1 MEIARRRSDRVKGK
15 KVMFTTCKTASN
27 TATKNKKSSS
37 NSSINEKTVDYELNK
52 RKAVSKKLD
61 AAERLYTA
69 DCVVG
74 GFISD
79 KSKVSSKGEEMP
91 RSSLSS
97 ADINPMARGSVV
109 SGVTIIHKDNR
120 LFSNNNNST
129 NDEDINKDNSRS
141 DSSYSSVQMGSNILK
156 EEIISL
162 KLEITHKD
170 KGIKQKDS
178 QIYKLQTEVSTQ
190 KKELAASRA
199 YAIKLE
205 NDIRDLEHSLLIQKQ
220 KTKFKRECGL

>member
-1 MEIARRRSDRVKGK
+1 MEIARRKSDRVKGK
-15 KVMFTTCKTASN
+15 KVMFTPCKTASN

-61 AAERLYTA
+61 AAERFFTA

-91 RSSLSS
+91 RSSLAS

-120 LFSNNNNST
+120 LFSNNST

-190 KKELAASRA
+190 KKELM
-199 YAIKLE
+199 LM
-205 NDIRDLEHSLLIQKQ
+205 L
-220 KTKFKRECGL
+220 